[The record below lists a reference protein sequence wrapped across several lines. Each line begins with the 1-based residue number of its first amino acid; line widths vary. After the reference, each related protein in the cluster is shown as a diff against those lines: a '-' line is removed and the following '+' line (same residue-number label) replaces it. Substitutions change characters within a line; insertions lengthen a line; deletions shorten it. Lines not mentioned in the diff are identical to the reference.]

1 MRRMPVAAVPALALF
16 LLPVT
21 AFAEG
26 EESAALSPGSNVQ
39 ATDPLVEALTGL
51 AGAALGVEG
60 QPPVTPP
67 SGNSGTAG
75 TAAPAGASSTIVVK
89 VAPAGGE
96 AHPPETSQ
104 AAAKPAEDTGE
115 DGEAEPAASQPA
127 IVVQVT
133 PKGEGEVPQTA
144 AKEGE
149 ETDPAPKAVDPPAI
163 VVQVTPG
170 NGQAAAEHV
179 VQIESSAQGQ
189 ALPANAPAVE
199 QTSSH
204 LAVKLVVA
212 AINVAVLLLAAL
224 LV

>member
-26 EESAALSPGSNVQ
+26 EDGAALSPGSNVQ

-51 AGAALGVEG
+51 AGAALGVGG
-60 QPPVTPP
+60 QAPATPP
-67 SGNSGTAG
+67 SESSSTAG
-75 TAAPAGASSTIVVK
+75 PAAPAGTSSTIVVK

-96 AHPPETSQ
+96 ARPPETSQ
-104 AAAKPAEDTGE
+104 AAAEPAEDAGGDE
-115 DGEAEPAASQPA
+115 EAEPAATKPA

-133 PKGEGEVPQTA
+133 PGGRAEVPQTA

-149 ETDPAPKAVDPPAI
+149 EADPAPKAVDPPAI

-170 NGQAAAEHV
+170 NGHAAAEHV

-189 ALPANAPAVE
+189 VLPANAPAVE